1 MDRKYNDAPKYGSR
15 LGQATRAVD
24 KTVKLMTSPSQLVKL
39 AILAFGYFCAGS
51 SVSLQSPFFPA
62 EAESKGASATV
73 YGFIFG
79 VFQLT
84 IFLTAPIMGRLV
96 TYISPKYLLN
106 CGAVTLGT
114 STVLFGVLD
123 LIDDTSTFVALA
135 FTCRIVEGV
144 GSAVVKVSSFT
155 IVASEFPDNPGKAF
169 AVLQTFMGVG
179 TITGPTLGGAFYDVG
194 GYRLPFFV
202 VGSLVLIDA
211 AIILFLLPKVD
222 TPKHQEKSSILK
234 FLLHPTTIIYSLSA
248 FSGHS
253 YMIFIRA
260 TLEPHLRQFQLS
272 GVLLG
277 VTFSLFGLLYAITL
291 PGFGWLVDK
300 KFCDI
305 ECLCVGGVILTVLSV
320 TLIGP
325 APFLPLKLNMYFIVI
340 ALVLAGIGLGAKL
353 ISTFTGM
360 LQSATNQG
368 FPADLN
374 TYGLVSSTIQSSMSL
389 GGFAGPSLGGYLLD
403 KYGFPNATMFQLLLE
418 IVLMTLL
425 IISVSKRKLCG
436 KTAKISVSENNNIYT
451 KTEPIVYE
459 K

>member
-260 TLEPHLRQFQLS
+260 TLEPHLRQF
-272 GVLLG
+272 
-277 VTFSLFGLLYAITL
+277 
-291 PGFGWLVDK
+291 
-300 KFCDI
+300 CDI